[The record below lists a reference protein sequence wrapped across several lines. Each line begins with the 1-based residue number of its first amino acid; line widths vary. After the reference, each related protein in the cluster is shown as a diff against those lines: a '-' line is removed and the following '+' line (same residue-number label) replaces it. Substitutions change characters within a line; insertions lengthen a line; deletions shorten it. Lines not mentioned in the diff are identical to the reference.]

1 MIGEK
6 ANEKGMNR
14 VRVNLQ
20 TIADN
25 AEINDGDWN
34 IYLDKETGQII
45 TITHDEIRD
54 AKEGKPIGDLPTRQK
69 ENRKWA
75 DLFVADESS
84 RFVELPTPRD
94 LDEYRVMES
103 FAHSLEDEEK
113 GNKLLRAIRGRGAFR
128 RFKDM
133 VGDLGLAEDWY
144 AYRETQFLKVAKRWC
159 EDKEIPYES

>member
-1 MIGEK
+1 MK
-6 ANEKGMNR
+6 
-14 VRVNLQ
+14 VNLQ
-20 TIADN
+20 TIAEN
-25 AEINDGDWN
+25 AELNDGDVN
-34 IYLDKETGQII
+34 IYLDKETGELI

-54 AKEGKPIGDLPTRQK
+54 AEDEKPIDHLQDWERK
-69 ENRKWA
+69 NREWA
-75 DLFVADESS
+75 DLFVWDEDG

-133 VGDLGLAEDWY
+133 VGDLGLEEDWY
-144 AYRETQFLKVAKRWC
+144 AYKEAQFLKVAKRWC
-159 EDKEIPYES
+159 EDEEIPYES